1 MKTSLIIEDAVFEE
15 AKREASKSGNSISE
29 IISQWA
35 ALGRELW
42 RKKKEIPRKKFKP
55 LDLGLEKIDLINRKE
70 WMEDLDDDRS

>member
-1 MKTSLIIEDAVFEE
+1 MKTSLNIEDAVFEE
-15 AKREASKSGNSISE
+15 AKRVASKSGKSISE

-42 RKKKEIPRKKFKP
+42 RQQKATPRKKFKP
-55 LDLGLEKIDLINRKE
+55 LDLGLEKIDLTNRKE